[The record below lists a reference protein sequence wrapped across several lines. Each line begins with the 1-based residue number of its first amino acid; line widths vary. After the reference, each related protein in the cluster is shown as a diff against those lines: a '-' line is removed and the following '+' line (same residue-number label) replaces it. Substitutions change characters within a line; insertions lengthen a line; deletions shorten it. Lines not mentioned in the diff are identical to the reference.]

1 MVGSLVVGRFRIV
14 RELGAGAFGE
24 TFLAQDV
31 QKMNAQCVVKRLITP
46 NDPAHIDIVRQMFEK
61 EAKKLNDL
69 DHQGIPKLIAYFENG
84 GEFYL
89 VQDFVDGNTLDK
101 EINPSRKWT
110 EAEVTAF
117 LLEVLEIL
125 AYVHKEGSIHRDL
138 KPNNMMRRKANKKLV
153 LIDFG
158 AVREVRQTTTNLAI
172 GLASGTVTIGTPGY
186 MPAEQTQG
194 TPSFASDVYA
204 IGCISIE
211 ALICRSPYPSG
222 FDRDVNTGEF
232 LWRHRTRVS
241 DGLAAIIDKMV
252 CYDWR
257 QRYRNAGEA
266 LDALQ
271 ALSHNVPQSPPKT
284 PPKVP
289 PKSAPQTKTVIAQN
303 QGNFVKTVQTNTSIN
318 PSGMSTRRKFII
330 GLAVATPL
338 AIVAWDWWNKRN
350 IPVIG
355 KSPSNPPLNPSLQTQ
370 TLNNII
376 TVNASGQEVS
386 RTSSTIQYFAE
397 TLNLPNGS
405 VPLEMALIPQGS
417 FDMGMPAQER
427 QIALENAL
435 KIGDNTEKWLD
446 ASPPVQ
452 KINFPNSFYMGRY
465 AVTQAQWLAVM
476 GKFTDEFNKSA
487 DAKLKGDNRPMIYVS
502 WHEAREFC
510 KKLTSTSNR
519 GTYRLPT
526 EAEWEYACRAG
537 TTTPFHFGETITPS
551 LVNYGGNQTVD
562 VNGFTPNAWGLH
574 QIHGNVWEWCL
585 DEFLEYSKKS
595 SNLKNNGS
603 EPYGDMNVNQNDNR
617 SRALR
622 GGSWF
627 GSDIFCRSAFRGWYY
642 ADSRSRDLGFRV
654 VV

>member
-1 MVGSLVVGRFRIV
+1 MVGSLVIGRFRIV

-31 QKMNAQCVVKRLITP
+31 QKMNAPCVVKRLITP
-46 NDPAHIDIVRQMFEK
+46 NDPAHIDIVRQMFGR

-69 DHQGIPKLIAYFENG
+69 DHQGIPKLIAYFEDG

-89 VQDFVDGNTLDK
+89 VQDFVDGDTLDK

-125 AYVHKEGSIHRDL
+125 AYVNAQGSIHRDL

-158 AVREVRQTTTNLAI
+158 AVREVRQPTTNLAI

-211 ALICRSPYPSG
+211 ALIGRSPYPSG

-241 DGLAAIIDKMV
+241 DALAAIIDKMV

-266 LDALQ
+266 LAALQ
-271 ALSHNVPQSPPKT
+271 ALSHNVPQSSPKVL
-284 PPKVP
+284 PNVASKVP
-289 PKSAPQTKTVIAQN
+289 PKSAPKTQTVIAQN
-303 QGNFVKTVQTNTSIN
+303 QGNFAKTVQANTSVN
-318 PSGMSTRRKFII
+318 PSAGMSTRRKFII

-338 AIVAWDWWNKRN
+338 AIVAWEWWKPKGKPA
-350 IPVIG
+350 IPDIADSG
-355 KSPSNPPLNPSLQTQ
+355 KPSVSPTETVTETPRPNQNEPTPEPTPTNRLQTQ

-386 RTSSTIQYFAE
+386 RTSSTIQYFTE
-397 TLNLPNGS
+397 TLNLPNGA
-405 VPLEMALIPQGS
+405 VPLEMALISKGKFTMGSPSSEKGRETDESPQH
-417 FDMGMPAQER
+417 E
-427 QIALENAL
+427 
-435 KIGDNTEKWLD
+435 
-446 ASPPVQ
+446 V
-452 KINFPNSFYMGRY
+452 NFPQDFYMGRY
-465 AVTQAQWLAVM
+465 TVTQAQ
-476 GKFTDEFNKSA
+476 
-487 DAKLKGDNRPMIYVS
+487 
-502 WHEAREFC
+502 
-510 KKLTSTSNR
+510 
-519 GTYRLPT
+519 
-526 EAEWEYACRAG
+526 
-537 TTTPFHFGETITPS
+537 
-551 LVNYGGNQTVD
+551 
-562 VNGFTPNAWGLH
+562 
-574 QIHGNVWEWCL
+574 
-585 DEFLEYSKKS
+585 
-595 SNLKNNGS
+595 
-603 EPYGDMNVNQNDNR
+603 
-617 SRALR
+617 
-622 GGSWF
+622 
-627 GSDIFCRSAFRGWYY
+627 
-642 ADSRSRDLGFRV
+642 
-654 VV
+654 

>member
-204 IGCISIE
+204 IGCIAIE

-266 LDALQ
+266 LAALQ
-271 ALSHNVPQSPPKT
+271 ALSHNVPKT
-284 PPKVP
+284 PPKSAP
-289 PKSAPQTKTVIAQN
+289 RSAPQTKTVIAQN
-303 QGNFVKTVQTNTSIN
+303 QGNFVKTVQTNTSVN
-318 PSGMSTRRKFII
+318 PSAGMSTRRKFII

-338 AIVAWDWWNKRN
+338 AIAAWDWWNKRN

-355 KSPSNPPLNPSLQTQ
+355 KSPSNPPSNPSLQTQ

-386 RTSSTIQYFAE
+386 RTSSAIQYFTE
-397 TLNLPNGS
+397 SLSLPNGA
-405 VPLEMALIPQGS
+405 VPIEMALIPKGKFTMGS
-417 FDMGMPAQER
+417 PSS
-427 QIALENAL
+427 
-435 KIGDNTEKWLD
+435 EKGRNND
-446 ASPPVQ
+446 ESPQHEV
-452 KINFPNSFYMGRY
+452 NFPQDFYMGRY
-465 AVTQAQWLAVM
+465 AVTQGQWLAVM
-476 GKFTDEFNKSA
+476 GKFTDAFNKSA
-487 DAKLKGDNRPMIYVS
+487 NANFKGDNRPMIYVS

-510 KKLTSTSNR
+510 KKLTSISNR

-551 LVNYGGNQTVD
+551 LVKYGGSQTVD

-574 QIHGNVWEWCL
+574 QMHGNVWEWCL
-585 DEFLEYSKKS
+585 DKYVDHYSNKS

-617 SRALR
+617 FRALR
-622 GGSWF
+622 GGSWVNIDF
-627 GSDIFCRSAFRGWYY
+627 DCRSAI
-642 ADSRSRDLGFRV
+642 RDGDIAGGGSDDYVGFRV